1 MYNLNQKGSTLI
13 ILIIT
18 ITMLSVLS
26 AGILSM
32 TITSTFSE
40 LNVNNS
46 NRAKYLAEAGIRYAS
61 LNNLPDPTDET
72 YILSDGN
79 KFHVLI
85 AGTTL
90 ESTGIVNE
98 DTPLEARWKI
108 TSSGFTPP
116 VNVPPVFTTDPITK
130 PNATENASYTGQT
143 LAGSATDAD
152 GDPLTYSKV
161 TGPVWL
167 NIAPDGALS
176 GTPGAGDV
184 GWNQWTVEVSDG
196 NGGTDQTTLMI
207 NVQAAKTFCGSTP
220 MERDDTKISAM
231 TSFARALAPLFLAL
245 FSIAVWF
252 WRKRKSQG
260 IKGVNQK

>member
-1 MYNLNQKGSTLI
+1 
-13 ILIIT
+13 
-18 ITMLSVLS
+18 MLSVLS

-46 NRAKYLAEAGIRYAS
+46 NRAKYLAEAGIRYAK
-61 LNNLPDPTDET
+61 LNNLPDPTDES

-98 DTPLEARWKI
+98 DTTLEARWKI

-116 VNVPPVFTTDPITK
+116 VNVPPVFTTDPIHK
-130 PNATENASYTGQT
+130 ANAIINQLYIGQT

-152 GDPLTYSKV
+152 GDLLTYSKV
-161 TGPVWL
+161 AGPGWL
-167 NIAPDGALS
+167 NIAPGGALS
-176 GTPGAGDV
+176 GTPGSGDV

-196 NGGTDQTTLMI
+196 NGGTDQATLRI
-207 NVQAAKTFCGSTP
+207 RVVAAKAFCGSTP
-220 MERDDTKISAM
+220 MQRDSTGISAVS
-231 TSFARALAPLFLAL
+231 SFARALAPLFLAL
-245 FSIAVWF
+245 FAIAVWF
-252 WRKRKSQG
+252 WRKRKSQE